1 MSVFLSGAPPTR
13 QLRQAELQPQSGA
26 VLPPVRLELG
36 SLPVAREYAVSSF
49 WEERPVGGAVQRN
62 SIEKKFRLGATQ
74 QSNGL
79 VLSYR
84 AISPP
89 VLRKLDPT
97 ALEKAVLLL
106 AELYQK
112 LELQATLDGRLVAV
126 LNQAEVQQIWQG
138 VRAELI
144 HRSGG
149 EDEVTQLLLDGVDE
163 QLQLPQSLLASLRYD
178 YLFEFL
184 LKNIYQQRFESGQ
197 RYGQA
202 LVLPR
207 FFADADLWCWERLE
221 LVPPTDSSQVAL
233 RLSGVL
239 DRDQT
244 DVTAVVQQMLAAQAA
259 GAHHSPAPTV
269 PDPAH
274 LRFTYEA
281 AYEVD
286 AATGWPVSVEASVRC
301 WMPDVY
307 SKEYFLRLELVS

>member
-1 MSVFLSGAPPTR
+1 
-13 QLRQAELQPQSGA
+13 
-26 VLPPVRLELG
+26 VRLELG
-36 SLPVAREYAVSSF
+36 SLPVVHEYAVSSF

-62 SIEKKFRLGATQ
+62 SIEKKIRLGAMR

-112 LELQATLDGRLVAV
+112 LEIQATLDGRLVAV
-126 LNQAEVQQIWQG
+126 LNQAEVQQLWQG

-163 QLQLPQSLLASLRYD
+163 QLQLPQSLLTSLRYD
-178 YLFEFL
+178 YVFEFL

-207 FFADADLWCWERLE
+207 FFAEADLWCWERLE
-221 LVPPTDSSQVAL
+221 LAPPTTPGRAAL

-244 DVTAVVQQMLAAQAA
+244 DVTAVIQQMLGAQAA
-259 GAHHSPAPTV
+259 AAPHSPAPAD

-274 LRFTYEA
+274 LRFAYEA

-286 AATGWPVSVEASVRC
+286 MATGWPVSVEASIRC
-301 WMPDVY
+301 WLPDVY
-307 SKEYFLRLELVS
+307 SKEYFLRLESVS